1 MLYRK
6 MTGLIE
12 IMDEWILS
20 RFSMKFLNLT
30 VKEQEVNVE
39 GNDISGGEL
48 PSFPQSPSPPPSPR

>member
-1 MLYRK
+1 

-39 GNDISGGEL
+39 GNDISGGEV
-48 PSFPQSPSPPPSPR
+48 PSFPHSPSPPSPR